1 MLLAYRMHHQLW
13 AEHFLKKCGIYMQA
27 RHLRFFTWLHIDRKK
42 SKYKSFKPISAIL
55 GKSII
60 RYIYVQNDVFYGFYM
75 CMKRA
80 FWKQLNVSFVTV
92 TVAHRGQLQ
101 TINDCCKQLK
111 VAANNTVTANYVNL
125 YIFLQHIQLILR
137 SKMYPNFD
145 AIWEIDCN
153 KNLQFTIWFSCH
165 LSVIRTSVSI

>member
-1 MLLAYRMHHQLW
+1 MGISDLCYLHIGCTTNFGPNIFLRNVAYICRPGI
-13 AEHFLKKCGIYMQA
+13 CG
-27 RHLRFFTWLHIDRKK
+27 FFTWLHIDWKK

-111 VAANNTVTANYVNL
+111 VAANNSDCKLCKFVHLPATYS
-125 YIFLQHIQLILR
+125 I
-137 SKMYPNFD
+137 NFTFQ
-145 AIWEIDCN
+145 N
-153 KNLQFTIWFSCH
+153 VPKF
-165 LSVIRTSVSI
+165 